1 MENINDI
8 IASLSDDDIQMLK
21 GVASSILGD
30 GNQSVPNDQQLKPKN
45 MPVSNSQGNLLSGF
59 NLSQSELNMML
70 KAKSIIDKM
79 NNTSSKNEDLIIALK
94 PHLSEQSRE
103 KADKALRVLKLFE
116 ILPYL
121 KELF

>member
-1 MENINDI
+1 MDNINDI
-8 IASLSDDDIQMLK
+8 ISSLSDDDIQMLK

-30 GNQSVPNDQQLKPKN
+30 SNKNSSSDKQIQPKT
-45 MPVSNSQGNLLSGF
+45 NSLNNSANLLSGF

-94 PHLSEQSRE
+94 PHLSEQSQE

>member
-1 MENINDI
+1 MDNINDI
-8 IASLSDDDIQMLK
+8 ISSLSDDDIQMLK

-30 GNQSVPNDQQLKPKN
+30 SNQNSSSEKQIQPKT
-45 MPVSNSQGNLLSGF
+45 NSLNNSANLLSGF

-70 KAKSIIDKM
+70 KAKSIIDNM

-94 PHLSEQSRE
+94 PHLSEQSQE

>member
-1 MENINDI
+1 MDNINDMI
-8 IASLSDDDIQMLK
+8 SSLSDDDIQMLK

-30 GNQSVPNDQQLKPKN
+30 SNQNSSSDKQIQPKT
-45 MPVSNSQGNLLSGF
+45 NSLNNSANLLSGF

-94 PHLSEQSRE
+94 PHLSEQSQE

>member
-1 MENINDI
+1 MDNINDI
-8 IASLSDDDIQMLK
+8 ISSLSDDDIQMLK

-30 GNQSVPNDQQLKPKN
+30 SNQGTPNDNQSRPKN
-45 MPVSNSQGNLLSGF
+45 NSQNLLSGF

-94 PHLSEQSRE
+94 PHLSEQSQE

>member
-1 MENINDI
+1 MDNINDI
-8 IASLSDDDIQMLK
+8 ISSLSDDDIQMLK

-30 GNQSVPNDQQLKPKN
+30 SNKNSSSEKQIQPKT
-45 MPVSNSQGNLLSGF
+45 NSLNNSANLLSGF

-94 PHLSEQSRE
+94 PHLSEQSQE

>member
-1 MENINDI
+1 MDNINDI
-8 IASLSDDDIQMLK
+8 ISSLSDDDIQMLK

-30 GNQSVPNDQQLKPKN
+30 SNQNSSIDKQIQPKT
-45 MPVSNSQGNLLSGF
+45 NSLNNSANLLSGF

-94 PHLSEQSRE
+94 PHLSEQSQE

>member
-1 MENINDI
+1 MDNINDI
-8 IASLSDDDIQMLK
+8 ISSLSDDDIQMLK

-30 GNQSVPNDQQLKPKN
+30 SNQNSSSDKQIQPKT
-45 MPVSNSQGNLLSGF
+45 NSLNNSSNLLSGF

-94 PHLSEQSRE
+94 PHLSEQSQE

>member
-1 MENINDI
+1 MDNINDI
-8 IASLSDDDIQMLK
+8 ISSLSDDDIQMLK

-30 GNQSVPNDQQLKPKN
+30 SNQNSSSDKQIQPKT
-45 MPVSNSQGNLLSGF
+45 NSLNNSANLFSGF

-79 NNTSSKNEDLIIALK
+79 NNASSKNEDLIIALK
-94 PHLSEQSRE
+94 PHLSEQSQE

>member
-8 IASLSDDDIQMLK
+8 ISSLTDDDIQMLK
-21 GVASSILGD
+21 GVATSILGGD
-30 GNQSVPNDQQLKPKN
+30 SSNTKESSKSSNVFTNQS
-45 MPVSNSQGNLLSGF
+45 NSLAGLNF
-59 NLSQSELNMML
+59 SQSDLNMMI

-94 PHLSEQSRE
+94 PHLSAQSRE

>member
-1 MENINDI
+1 MDNINYI
-8 IASLSDDDIQMLK
+8 ISSLSDDDIQMLK

-30 GNQSVPNDQQLKPKN
+30 SNQNSSSEKQIQPKT
-45 MPVSNSQGNLLSGF
+45 NSLNNSANLLSGF
-59 NLSQSELNMML
+59 NLSTSELNMML

-94 PHLSEQSRE
+94 PHLSEQSQE

>member
-1 MENINDI
+1 MDNINDI
-8 IASLSDDDIQMLK
+8 ISSLSDDDIQMLK
-21 GVASSILGD
+21 GIASSILGD
-30 GNQSVPNDQQLKPKN
+30 SNQNSSSDKQIQPKT
-45 MPVSNSQGNLLSGF
+45 NSLNNSSNLLSGF

-94 PHLSEQSRE
+94 PHLSEQSQE

>member
-1 MENINDI
+1 MDNINDI
-8 IASLSDDDIQMLK
+8 ISSMSDDDIQMLK

-30 GNQSVPNDQQLKPKN
+30 SNQNSSSDKQIQPKT
-45 MPVSNSQGNLLSGF
+45 NSLNNSANLLSGF

-94 PHLSEQSRE
+94 PHLSEQSQE